1 MKKYVS
7 LLPAVLLTAA
17 VLLSCQSEKT
27 FEVKGELSAAG
38 DQTLYLEHRGL
49 GGVELLDSVKLK
61 ENGKFAFKEKA
72 PVNPEFYQLRVGSQV
87 AVFAIDSIET
97 LQVRGDAK
105 DLASTLSIENS
116 PVNEQIRQ
124 IDSQTRQVNIR
135 ISEAEKKHTAKAID
149 DVAYLAELDSVL
161 TAYKAEI
168 TKLILGNPSGAAA
181 YYAVF
186 QKVDGYLIFDPYNK
200 QDYAMFGAV
209 ATSWDRYY
217 PGTPRSK
224 HLYDFTM
231 NALKTR
237 RQQEQQVA
245 LLENA
250 PVVSGLSLPDI
261 VLTEV
266 NGEKITLSSQK
277 GKVVV
282 LDFTVYKS
290 DFSPAHNMELNKI
303 YSQHKAKG
311 LEIYQI
317 SFDSDEHFWKNAAS
331 NLPWITVRDPQNVYS
346 RLLSTYNVRD
356 IPTAFVINRDGDV
369 VARVENYATLPGE
382 VGKVL

>member
-7 LLPAVLLTAA
+7 LLPAVLLTAV

-161 TAYKAEI
+161 TEYKAEI

-224 HLYDFTM
+224 HPYDFTM

-237 RQQEQQVA
+237 KQQEQQAA
-245 LLENA
+245 LLENV

>member
-237 RQQEQQVA
+237 KQQGQQAA
-245 LLENA
+245 LLENV